1 MKFDFE
7 TLELL
12 ERSKSEIQHMV
23 VAMAQVTE
31 FLNSFAKSNL
41 LLRDLD
47 VLLNNISEDD
57 RHELFIQSETRK
69 RIHQFITE
77 SNNAETPSKTGE

>member
-7 TLELL
+7 TLGLL
-12 ERSKSEIQHMV
+12 ERSKSEIQNMV
-23 VAMAQVTE
+23 VRIGQVTE
-31 FLNSFAKSNL
+31 FLKYFEKSNL
-41 LLRDLD
+41 LLRELE
-47 VLLNNISEDD
+47 VLLNNISDDD

-69 RIHQFITE
+69 RSHHLITE

>member
-12 ERSKSEIQHMV
+12 ERSKSELQYMV
-23 VAMAQVTE
+23 VRIAQVTE
-31 FLNSFAKSNL
+31 FLKCFEKSNL
-41 LLRDLD
+41 LLRDLE
-47 VLLNNISEDD
+47 VLLNNISDDD

-69 RIHQFITE
+69 RIHQLIAE